1 MKRLLIT
8 TLIIG
13 VAVAF
18 GVGALHA
25 SKTMAGFEGVAA
37 QLVSNYADATR
48 IVSEKWQYVF
58 VLLIALAVCWL
69 TLSNVPRWRS
79 RLLVGLFLVELFAL
93 SWVCSLYRI
102 FFQPIP
108 SVLALVFA
116 LAIAEGWSAFLR
128 RDRSHLLRTFFADR
142 LSKKEFRNLNDGT
155 TPFDVEPKAYD
166 VSVVVCDLGNKFATG
181 RIRGGGLAFAEDSEP
196 AAFAE
201 ATLKFIRET
210 AEHLTKEGAFLHAA
224 DGEGVVAFFGFPV
237 PNSEHAEKA
246 VRVVLDLM
254 KTREGRE
261 RNEKISDN
269 WQIRVGISSGVII
282 AGALKDSQR
291 PLLLTSGEP
300 IELAR
305 RFCALNDLYG
315 SNALIDT
322 PIFDRV
328 SETVVARPI
337 DFVSG
342 LNSHDRIE
350 IYEPLWLAAD
360 ATPEHIARRDSFWS
374 AVVLY
379 REKRWAEAYNE
390 FQKARGS
397 EEEEDPP
404 LQFYLRRLEPL
415 LLQLTESPFESI

>member
-25 SKTMAGFEGVAA
+25 SKAIAGFEAVAV
-37 QLVSNYADATR
+37 QLVSDHAGATR

-58 VLLIALAVCWL
+58 ILLIALAVSWL
-69 TLSNVPRWRS
+69 TLSNVPRWRT
-79 RLLVGLFLVELFAL
+79 RLLVGLFLVELFVL

-108 SVLALVFA
+108 SVLALIFA

-128 RDRSHLLRTFFADR
+128 RNRSYLVRTFFADR
-142 LSKKEFRNLNDGT
+142 LSKKQFRGLSEGT
-155 TPFDVEPKAYD
+155 TPFDAEPKAYD
-166 VSVVVCDLGNKFATG
+166 VTVVVCDLGSKT
-181 RIRGGGLAFAEDSEP
+181 AFAEDSEP
-196 AAFAE
+196 VAFAE
-201 ATLKFIRET
+201 ATSKFIRET
-210 AEHLTKEGAFLHAA
+210 AAHLTKEGAYLHAA

-237 PNSEHAEKA
+237 PNTEHAQKA

-254 KTREGRE
+254 KTFREGRE
-261 RNEKISDN
+261 HQISGN
-269 WQIRVGISSGVII
+269 ICAGISSGVII
-282 AGALKDSQR
+282 AGALKDSER
-291 PLLLTSGEP
+291 PLLLASGEP

-305 RFCALNDLYG
+305 RFCALNNVYG

-322 PIFDRV
+322 PTFDRV

-342 LNSHDRIE
+342 LNSHDRLE

-415 LLQLTESPFESI
+415 VLQLTEPPFESI

>member
-13 VAVAF
+13 AAVAF
-18 GVGALHA
+18 AVGALHT
-25 SKTMAGFEGVAA
+25 SKALAGFEAVAA
-37 QLVSNYADATR
+37 QLVSDYAGATR
-48 IVSEKWQYVF
+48 IVSEKWQYIF
-58 VLLIALAVCWL
+58 VLLIALGVSWL
-69 TLSNVPRWRS
+69 SLSNIPRSRS
-79 RLLVGLFLVELFAL
+79 RLLLGLFLVELFGL

-108 SVLALVFA
+108 SVLALIFA

-128 RDRSHLLRTFFADR
+128 RDRAHLVRTFFADR
-142 LSKKEFRNLNDGT
+142 LSKKEFRGLIDGT
-155 TPFDVEPKAYD
+155 TPFDAEPKAYD
-166 VSVVVCDLGNKFATG
+166 VSVVVCDLGNKFA
-181 RIRGGGLAFAEDSEP
+181 FAEDSEP
-196 AAFAE
+196 AAFAG
-201 ATLKFIRET
+201 ATSKFIRQA
-210 AEHLTKEGAFLHAA
+210 AEHLIQEGASLQAA

-237 PNSEHAEKA
+237 PNTEHAQKA
-246 VRVVLDLM
+246 VRVVLDM
-254 KTREGRE
+254 IKNFREAKEDSGE
-261 RNEKISDN
+261 ISGK
-269 WQIRVGISSGVII
+269 WGIRAGISSGTII

-291 PLLLTSGEP
+291 PLLLASGEP

-305 RFCALNDLYG
+305 RFCALNHFYG
-315 SNALIDT
+315 SNALMDT
-322 PIFDRV
+322 ATFDGV
-328 SETVVARPI
+328 SETVVARPM

-342 LNSHDRIE
+342 LNSHDRLE

-404 LQFYLRRLEPL
+404 LQFYLRKLEPL
-415 LLQLTESPFESI
+415 VLQLTESPLE